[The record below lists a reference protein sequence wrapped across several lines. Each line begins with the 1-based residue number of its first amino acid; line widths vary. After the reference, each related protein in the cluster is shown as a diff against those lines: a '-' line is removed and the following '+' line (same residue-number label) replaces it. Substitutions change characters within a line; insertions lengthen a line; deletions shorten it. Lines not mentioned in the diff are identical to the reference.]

1 MRIDALAIAIAATLV
16 LAPWPALAQ
25 VVGAPGC
32 GVAEAH
38 THGCLVTI
46 VEGPGRSE
54 SGASSTKKGSA
65 CAWNVLR
72 LVAAGDMRIS
82 TAQRNGGITAI
93 SSVDYE
99 TFELVPYYGVVSR
112 YCTVVSGS

>member
-1 MRIDALAIAIAATLV
+1 MRSLALVGTIAALSI
-16 LAPWPALAQ
+16 LAPRPALAQ

-38 THGCLVTI
+38 THGCLVTV

-54 SGASSTKKGSA
+54 SGAAAARQGRA

-72 LVAAGDMRIS
+72 LVAVGDMRIS
-82 TAQRNGGITAI
+82 TAKRNGGISAVST
-93 SSVDYE
+93 VDYE
-99 TFELVPYYGVVSR
+99 TFELIPYYGVVSR